1 MKRFIAPA
9 WKYRA
14 PELSARTTTISPF
27 TKRTSNSFDFELA
40 LSISLIERIDIEQ
53 NSTNFF
59 LLSPFV
65 LILIISLEDCATF
78 DIYRVNRDGEG
89 EGEGRRGNGRNVF
102 NTFFSPFFLIFFS
115 KTILFVIKCV
125 SLNIFLLYLALIFF
139 SLWRRNSYHRRS
151 S

>member
-14 PELSARTTTISPF
+14 SELSARTTTISPF

-89 EGEGRRGNGRNVF
+89 EGEGRRGNGRNVS
-102 NTFFSPFFLIFFS
+102 NTFFFPFFLIFFL
-115 KTILFVIKCV
+115 KTIVFVLTFVLLDFFC
-125 SLNIFLLYLALIFF
+125 NI
-139 SLWRRNSYHRRS
+139 SC
-151 S
+151 